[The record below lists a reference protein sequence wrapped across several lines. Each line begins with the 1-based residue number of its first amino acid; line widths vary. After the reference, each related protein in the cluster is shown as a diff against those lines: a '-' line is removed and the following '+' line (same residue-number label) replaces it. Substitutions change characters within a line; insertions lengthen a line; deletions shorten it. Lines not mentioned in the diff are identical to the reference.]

1 MAWLTMVSG
10 EGYIFDPAQNNIC
23 LYYIV
28 EDTVKLEAKSN
39 KKNNQ
44 LSLKILFGTIL
55 RQDFLFEFL
64 KETSIATKKWLLQQI
79 E

>member
-10 EGYIFDPAQNNIC
+10 EGYIFDPAQNNIR

-28 EDTVKLEAKSN
+28 EDTVKLEAKSY